1 MQSSSIGSIKPTNR
15 LLVIGA
21 RDNGGYGMPES
32 AWYNGKLD
40 DIAIYNR
47 ALQPSEVAALAEGA
61 SSIDIT
67 KARHTYN
74 HIHRDRPCRKH
85 CNCDCT
91 VVEADD
97 PAKPVITLLGDEE
110 ITLEIGT
117 PYVEQG
123 VTITDS
129 QGVAITDAEP
139 TTTQDFL
146 INETGVNKVQYDY
159 VDTQGRAA
167 KTVTRTI
174 TIVDT
179 NVPVISLVGV
189 EPPVMLDQDDASQSA
204 YSDAWN
210 DGSGRWWQWLR
221 RFEIDPTDPR
231 GGLRTL
237 LRVTD
242 GSVVIQSGNNE
253 VTFTMKLG
261 QNGNPDPQLVETVGE
276 LEIGSQVIAVA
287 IEGTLDIYDNE
298 EEAARGDSWNSS

>member
-1 MQSSSIGSIKPTNR
+1 MCNPAALVPSNPPTGF
-15 LLVIGA
+15 LSLVP
-21 RDNGGYGMPES
+21 NGGYGMPES

-61 SSIDIT
+61 SGIDIT
-67 KARHTYN
+67 KAGTHTITYTATDPAGN
-74 HIHRDRPCRKH
+74 TATATR
-85 CNCDCT
+85 T
-91 VVEADD
+91 VVVADD

-146 INETGVNKVQYDY
+146 LNETGVNKVQYDY
-159 VDTQGRAA
+159 VDTEGREA

-179 NVPVISLVGV
+179 TAPVISLWCRTSCH
-189 EPPVMLDQDDASQSA
+189 A
-204 YSDAWN
+204 
-210 DGSGRWWQWLR
+210 GSG
-221 RFEIDPTDPR
+221 
-231 GGLRTL
+231 
-237 LRVTD
+237 
-242 GSVVIQSGNNE
+242 
-253 VTFTMKLG
+253 
-261 QNGNPDPQLVETVGE
+261 
-276 LEIGSQVIAVA
+276 
-287 IEGTLDIYDNE
+287 
-298 EEAARGDSWNSS
+298 